1 MDTKQL
7 LNIKRLSDKQLLADT
22 EKLAREERRIT
33 LEVLQHLREIEVR
46 RLFVD
51 LGFDSMYKYCIQRL
65 KYSEGEAQR
74 RLSSAR
80 LLRELPEIEA
90 QIQSGDLNI
99 TNLSAVQSFVRAEKL
114 ADQPLTREAK
124 LELIS
129 AVGNKS
135 TREVKTEL
143 IKQSHQPA
151 LLADQFQMSATVI
164 LPTALTKFET
174 FMTDDDLELLQE
186 FRNLYA
192 HDLPDPSNQ
201 SVLMFLLKKAV
212 QHKKQK
218 LGLIE
223 KPTKITKL
231 TKQKNQAK
239 EGVAATEKAGC
250 EPNARLPSAAD
261 VNALGNRN
269 AKFPDRKKIEKQR
282 KPLTAKVK
290 RMVWQ
295 RANACCEHVD
305 KISKQRC
312 SSRFALEEDHIV
324 AVALGGSDDL
334 VNLQLLCRAHN
345 ARRSVKTFGVWQEV
359 AGRRHATS
367 VR

>member
-1 MDTKQL
+1 MDTNQL
-7 LNIKRLSDKQLLADT
+7 RDIKRLSDKQLLADT
-22 EKLAREERRIT
+22 DKLVGEERRIT
-33 LEVLQHLREIEVR
+33 LLILQHLREIEVR

-114 ADQPLTREAK
+114 ADQPLTREEK

-129 AVGNKS
+129 AVENKS

-151 LLADQFQMSATVI
+151 LLAEKFQISART
-164 LPTALTKFET
+164 LTKFET
-174 FMTDDDLELLQE
+174 VMTDEDLALLQE
-186 FRNLYA
+186 FRNLHA
-192 HDLPDPSNQ
+192 HDLEDLSNQ
-201 SVLMFLLKKAV
+201 SVLRFLLTKAV
-212 QHKKQK
+212 HLKKQK

-223 KPTKITKL
+223 KTAKAMKPKKE
-231 TKQKNQAK
+231 TKQTVQDVVAK
-239 EGVAATEKAGC
+239 EVRECKS
-250 EPNARLPSAAD
+250 NAPLPSAAD
-261 VNALGNRN
+261 VNN
-269 AKFPDRKKIEKQR
+269 AKIEKRR
-282 KPLTAKVK
+282 KPLTAKIK

-295 RANACCEHVD
+295 RANACCENVD
-305 KISKQRC
+305 PILKNRCTSK
-312 SSRFALEEDHIV
+312 FALETDHVI
-324 AVALGGSDDL
+324 AVALGGSNELD
-334 VNLQLLCRAHN
+334 NLQLLCRAHN
-345 ARRSVKTFGVWQEV
+345 SRRSIKTFGVLQ
-359 AGRRHATS
+359 
-367 VR
+367 